1 MNYTEKYHLPQWEE
15 NDRVMR
21 TDFNQ
26 AMAGIESGLI
36 QREAKETQLSSQIAA
51 VNQKAEAKP
60 YVTGSYVGK
69 RTETIDINLGF
80 RPSFVIISGQVEQ
93 LYNGNINLLSIPL
106 GINGGSLMPHRM
118 QITDTGFRILP
129 EMTDNYMYPNLSRE
143 GAAYDYIA
151 FR

>member
-15 NDRVMR
+15 SDRVMR

-36 QREAKETQLSSQIAA
+36 QREAKETQLSDQIAA

-60 YVTGSYVGK
+60 YVAGSYVGAG
-69 RTETIDINLGF
+69 TFLDIEVGF
-80 RPSFVIISGQVEQ
+80 RPSLVIVSGQWEQ
-93 LYNGNINLLSIPL
+93 ETPGNASIVAIQV
-106 GINGGSLMPHRM
+106 GINDGSLMPHRM
-118 QITDTGFRILP
+118 EFTATGFRVYSS
-129 EMTDNYMYPNLSRE
+129 ENGYGYPALNE
-143 GAAYDYIA
+143 TGFPYCYIA

>member
-15 NDRVMR
+15 SDRVMR

-60 YVTGSYVGK
+60 YVTGSYVG
-69 RTETIDINLGF
+69 N
-80 RPSFVIISGQVEQ
+80 
-93 LYNGNINLLSIPL
+93 
-106 GINGGSLMPHRM
+106 
-118 QITDTGFRILP
+118 
-129 EMTDNYMYPNLSRE
+129 
-143 GAAYDYIA
+143 
-151 FR
+151 